1 MSDAMNPGQNKTTS
15 HSRLE
20 TTQRLFRLF
29 VMGALCGALICI
41 ILYLRTGVW
50 QIVAVAIS
58 LLCALLVGGASQL
71 LARLR
76 QKKSAIITALL
87 AVLVGYAAPLLFW
100 ENATGYF
107 LIGGGLIILIMGSIL
122 LGKWKYRIGILFI
135 FLLCTI
141 IASEIPLFPRYPIQ
155 NSPALSVLLPLITL
169 LICIGAIWQFIRTFP
184 VNTIRTRLLISFI
197 TIAVLP
203 LMIAAIAAS
212 SIGTQATINSAA
224 DMLTAVISFKETA
237 LRSWITSLQDNL
249 HIENSRD
256 EQFSPMV
263 ALIENPPGDVGYKIA
278 YRNLANR
285 FNNAI
290 TLRGDFHEMLIL
302 NQDGI
307 VTLSTNPNHEGMDL
321 RGERFFQSGIK
332 TPTAIPPSY
341 ISLLNGN
348 GVAVSEPI
356 LDGSGATIGVLAALT
371 DLQPMNEI
379 MLERQGVGQTG
390 ETYLVDENFSL
401 LTPSINPDY
410 SREQTQVISRG
421 SMDAVLSKR
430 NGSGVYDNYSGNTVV
445 GVYRWLPDL
454 NLAIMAEQTRDE
466 IFAPTFA
473 TIAINSAISFA
484 MIIGTIIFAVLIT
497 NSIAR
502 PLADLTNAAR
512 RIAAGELNFN
522 APIGTRNDEITIL
535 AISFNKMTEELRK
548 LITNLEQRVS
558 ERTREL
564 ELRGEQLQA
573 ASNLGS
579 TVTSILDLEE
589 LTQHVVNLI
598 QDRFGLYYVGLFLVN
613 ENREYAVLK
622 SWSGLAGH
630 AMLSRDPKIKIGEG
644 MVGLCIF
651 HAEARVTLENDS
663 NSIHGVTL
671 DLPET
676 KSEVA
681 IPLRSRGQVLGALTI
696 HSKQARAFD
705 NVTITTFQSMADQI
719 AVAIDNARLFT
730 ETQKA
735 LESTRQAYGELSR
748 EAWLNHLNTKPI
760 RLLRNINGLSL
771 VEADSPYDETERPN
785 GAQNDRQSF
794 LEIPIKV
801 RNQVIGVIQAQKPMK
816 SGAWNEED
824 QEMLATLTDQLG
836 VALESARLFEETLMR
851 AEHERLVG
859 DISGRIRETL
869 DIETVLKT
877 AVIEMRNALD
887 LDEVEVRM
895 SKV

>member
-1 MSDAMNPGQNKTTS
+1 MSDAINRGQNKIAAN
-15 HSRLE
+15 SRLE

-29 VMGALCGALICI
+29 AMGALCGALICT

-50 QIVAVAIS
+50 QTIAVAIS
-58 LLCALLVGGASQL
+58 LLCALLVAGASLL

-107 LIGGGLIILIMGSIL
+107 LVTGGLIILIMGSIL
-122 LGKWKYRIGILFI
+122 LGKWKYRIGVLFI

-141 IASEIPLFPRYPIQ
+141 IASQIPIFPRYPIQ
-155 NSPALSVLLPLITL
+155 NSPALSVLLPLITA
-169 LICIGAIWQFIRTFP
+169 LICIGAFWQLIRTLP
-184 VNTIRTRLLISFI
+184 IYTIRTRLLISFI

-212 SIGTQATINSAA
+212 SIGSQSTINSSV
-224 DMLTAVISFKETA
+224 DLLTAVLSFKETA
-237 LRSWITSLQDNL
+237 IRSWITSLQDNL

-256 EQFSPMV
+256 EQFSPMF
-263 ALIENPPGDVGYKIA
+263 ALLENAPGDVGYKIA
-278 YRNLANR
+278 YRNLSNR
-285 FNNAI
+285 FKSSI
-290 TLRGDFHEMLIL
+290 TMRGDFQEMLIL

-307 VTLSTNPNHEGMDL
+307 VTLSTNPDHEGIDL
-321 RGERFFQSGIK
+321 REERFFQGGVK
-332 TPTAIPPSY
+332 TPTVIPPSF
-341 ISLLNGN
+341 ITLLNGN
-348 GVAVSEPI
+348 GMAVSEPI
-356 LDGSGATIGVLAALT
+356 INGSGETVGVLAALT
-371 DLQPMNEI
+371 DLQPMDEI

-390 ETYLVDENFSL
+390 ETYLVNENFSL

-410 SREQTQVISRG
+410 PREQTQVISRG

-430 NGSGVYDNYSGNTVV
+430 NGSGVYDNYSGDTVV

-454 NLAIMAEQTRDE
+454 NLAIIAEQTRDE
-466 IFAPTFA
+466 LFAPTYA
-473 TIAINSAISFA
+473 TIAINTAISLT

-502 PLADLTNAAR
+502 PLADLTNAAK

-522 APIGTRNDEITIL
+522 APIGARNDEITAL

-548 LITNLEQRVS
+548 LIVSLEQRVS

-564 ELRGEQLQA
+564 ELRSEQLQA

-589 LTQHVVNLI
+589 LTQRVVNLI

-613 ENREYAVLK
+613 ENRESAVLK
-622 SWSGLAGH
+622 SGSGSVGQ
-630 AMLSRDPKIKIGEG
+630 AMLAREHKIKIGEG
-644 MVGLCIF
+644 VVGQCIF
-651 HAEARVTLENDS
+651 RAEARVTLDADS
-663 NSIHGVTL
+663 NSIQGVTL
-671 DLPET
+671 DLPKT
-676 KSEVA
+676 KSEAA
-681 IPLRSRGQVLGALTI
+681 IPLRSRGQVLGALSI
-696 HSKQARAFD
+696 HSTQARAFD
-705 NVTITTFQSMADQI
+705 DATITTFQAMADQI
-719 AVAIDNARLFT
+719 AIAIDNARLFS

-748 EAWLNHLNTKPI
+748 DAWLDHLNTKPI
-760 RLLRNINGLSL
+760 RLHRNMHGLSL
-771 VEADSPYDETERPN
+771 VEADDLYPETKRPN
-785 GAQNDRQSF
+785 GVPKNKNGF
-794 LEIPIKV
+794 VEIQIKV
-801 RNQVIGVIQAQKPMK
+801 RNQVIGVIQAQKPIK

-824 QEMLATLTDQLG
+824 QEMLVTLTDQLG

-851 AEHERLVG
+851 AERERLVG
-859 DISGRIRETL
+859 DISSRIRETL
-869 DIETVLKT
+869 DIETVLMT
-877 AVIEMRNALD
+877 AAKEMRNALD